1 MMIPAVFLALVQTD
15 LQTTLLVAL
24 GFLVANTV
32 IGHILEPRIMSR
44 GLGIYALVVFHSL
57 MRYAMRREMSS
68 RGYQRSDNPDLLIN
82 FFVNTGIK
90 QHRH

>member
-15 LQTTLLVAL
+15 LQTTLLVVL

-44 GLGIYALVVFHSL
+44 RLGISALVVFL
-57 MRYAMRREMSS
+57 
-68 RGYQRSDNPDLLIN
+68 
-82 FFVNTGIK
+82 TGIK
-90 QHRH
+90 TTINHEVDP

>member
-44 GLGIYALVVFHSL
+44 GLGISALVVFL
-57 MRYAMRREMSS
+57 
-68 RGYQRSDNPDLLIN
+68 
-82 FFVNTGIK
+82 TGIK
-90 QHRH
+90 TTINHEVDP